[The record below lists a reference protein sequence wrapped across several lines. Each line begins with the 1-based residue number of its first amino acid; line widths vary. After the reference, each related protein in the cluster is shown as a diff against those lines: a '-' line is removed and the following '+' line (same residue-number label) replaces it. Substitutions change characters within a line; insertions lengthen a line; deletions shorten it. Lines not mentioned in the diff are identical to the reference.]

1 MFQQRKII
9 NYYLEIEIFYQSSNA
24 GEVKLYVVMKLHAIT
39 SKHTKQKQMQRTIQK
54 TCKDIQHQFV
64 YLNKKTVLK
73 ATDRILTFE
82 FVLCGFGF
90 GLVCLFVW
98 GRREVGF
105 FFLWVWISFNYYS
118 YFLAAIRALHILQI
132 S

>member
-105 FFLWVWISFNYYS
+105 FFLWVWIFFNYYS